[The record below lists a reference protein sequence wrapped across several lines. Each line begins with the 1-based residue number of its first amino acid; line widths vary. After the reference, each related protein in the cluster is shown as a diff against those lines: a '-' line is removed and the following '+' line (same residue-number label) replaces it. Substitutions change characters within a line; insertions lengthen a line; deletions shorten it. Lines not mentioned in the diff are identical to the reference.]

1 MKKFIYFAAAMAALS
16 TLFASCNKEDGPAMS
31 GDQKSYV
38 NEEISFNTSA
48 MKTKG
53 YVAGATFFDTAI
65 AELHAGTDGAPSDVK
80 EAREMKISSYLY
92 PQTGSEGN
100 YFVDYT
106 YKQDESLFEDDKW
119 HHDPK
124 IYWPLAGKLD
134 FLAYSA
140 MKDFDA
146 KDVAWNEKNAS
157 ESLVLTVLEDRTQD
171 DIVFCSVS
179 GRESSTGA
187 TAVPMQFKHAQAW
200 LEFQIKVANSDMED
214 KIAIEEIVIENIYN
228 DGELTIENNSGDAK
242 ATWSFRKSQSKDV
255 TFDDEYSLYGS
266 QKADFSLENAIDSEI
281 SYMDMLLPEQA
292 KTSFVIK
299 YVLAGQPNKLEYRY
313 TLGTDNWLQGNKY
326 IYEIQF
332 NVNELTVAPTVKEY
346 VDGTVTDLTPSEI
359 I

>member
-1 MKKFIYFAAAMAALS
+1 MKKFIYLAAAMAALT
-16 TLFASCNKEDGPAMS
+16 TLSASCNKEDGPHMTD
-31 GDQKSYV
+31 DQKSFV
-38 NEEISFNTSA
+38 NQEISFMNASQ
-48 MKTKG
+48 KTKG
-53 YVAGATFFDTAI
+53 YVTGATFFDTAI
-65 AELHAGTDGAPSDVK
+65 AQLHEDTPETTPRA
-80 EAREMKISSYLY
+80 MKISAYLY
-92 PQTGSEGN
+92 PQSGSEGN

-106 YKQDESLFEDDKW
+106 YSQDKDDEMW

-140 MKDFDA
+140 KNDFDA
-146 KDVAWNEKNAS
+146 KDVAWNEKKAS
-157 ESLVLTVLEDRTQD
+157 ESIVLTVLEDRTQD
-171 DIVFCSVS
+171 DIVYSS
-179 GRESSTGA
+179 YAGRESSTGA
-187 TAVPMQFKHAQAW
+187 DAVPMQFKHAQAW

-228 DGELTIENNSGDAK
+228 DGELTIENNSGDAS
-242 ATWSFRKSQSKDV
+242 AEWSFRKSQSKDV
-255 TFDDEYSLYGS
+255 VFDDEYSLYGS
-266 QKADFSLENAIDSEI
+266 QNADYSLDNAIDSEI

-346 VDGTVTDLTPSEI
+346 VDGVVTDLTPSEI

>member
-1 MKKFIYFAAAMAALS
+1 MKKFIYLAAAMAAAT
-16 TLFASCNKEDGPAMS
+16 TLFASCNKEEGPGMS
-31 GDQKSYV
+31 NVQPGFEN
-38 NEEISFNTSA
+38 NEIAVNTST
-48 MKTKG
+48 KTTKG
-53 YVAGATFFDTAI
+53 YVTGETFFDTAI
-65 AELHAGTDGAPSDVK
+65 AELHAGEDGAPSDVK
-80 EAREMKISSYLY
+80 VEREMKLSAFLH

-106 YKQDESLFEDDKW
+106 YAKGDDGKW

-124 IYWPLAGKLD
+124 IYWPLAGTLD

-140 MKDFDA
+140 MQPFDA

-157 ESLVLTVLEDRTQD
+157 ESVVLTVLEDRTQD
-171 DIVFCSVS
+171 DIVYCSVAS
-179 GRESSTGA
+179 RASTTGA
-187 TAVPMQFKHAQAW
+187 DAVPMQFKHAQAW
-200 LEFQIKVANSDMED
+200 LEFQIKVASADMKD

-228 DGELTIENNSGDAK
+228 DGELTIENNNGDAK
-242 ATWSFRKSQSKDV
+242 AEWNFRKSQSKDV
-255 TFDDEYSLYGS
+255 VFDDDYSIYGS
-266 QKADFSLENAIDSEI
+266 QSADFSLENAIDNEI
-281 SYMDMLLPEQA
+281 NYMDMLLPEQA

-326 IYEIQF
+326 VYEIQF

>member
-1 MKKFIYFAAAMAALS
+1 MKKFIYFAAALAALS
-16 TLFASCNKEDGPAMS
+16 TLAASCNKEDGPSMS
-31 GDQKSYV
+31 ADQQSMV
-38 NEEISFNTSA
+38 EQELSFNTAA

-65 AELHAGTDGAPSDVK
+65 DQLHAGTDGAPSDEK
-80 EAREMKISSYLY
+80 TAREMRISSYLH
-92 PQTGSEGN
+92 PQNGSEGN

-106 YKQDESLFEDDKW
+106 YKQDEALFEDENW

-124 IYWPLAGKLD
+124 IYWPLAGTLD
-134 FLAYSA
+134 FLAYSS
-140 MKDFDA
+140 KIPFDA

-157 ESLVLTVLEDRTQD
+157 ESVVLTVLDDRTQD
-171 DIVFCSVS
+171 DIVY
-179 GRESSTGA
+179 SSKSSCKSSDGA
-187 TAVPMQFKHAQAW
+187 SAVDMKFKHAQAW
-200 LEFQIKVANSDMED
+200 LEFQIKVANADMED
-214 KIAIEEIVIENIYN
+214 KIDIEEIVIENIYN
-228 DGELTIENNSGDAK
+228 DGELTIENNTGDAS
-242 ATWSFRKSQSKDV
+242 AEWSFRKSQSKDV
-255 TFDDEYSLYGS
+255 VFDDEYSLYGS
-266 QKADFSLENAIDSEI
+266 QNADYTLDNAITKEI